1 MDEDRKWFLGG
12 RRVLGGIIAKVVEF
26 ESVSQGEDLMRKTE
40 AFLREIPEAIAGYSI
55 ATENGSVLL
64 RPICVQC
71 EPTHLTATPSSPS
84 QRDV

>member
-26 ESVSQGEDLMRKTE
+26 ESVSQGEDVMRKTE

-55 ATENGSVLL
+55 ATEMGQFYCDQYVYNVSLL
-64 RPICVQC
+64 
-71 EPTHLTATPSSPS
+71 T
-84 QRDV
+84 